1 MFFNINLCAVRI
13 AHHLLKYARYAL
25 QQSTHL
31 RDENVTA
38 RNTKLKHD
46 RKPMVSFRYEN
57 ERKIQF
63 VGIAVGSLPL

>member
-31 RDENVTA
+31 RDEKHQSMTGN
-38 RNTKLKHD
+38 RWFHLDMKTKGK
-46 RKPMVSFRYEN
+46 Y
-57 ERKIQF
+57 
-63 VGIAVGSLPL
+63 SLLE